1 MTRATRR
8 VSRLLTA
15 ATALALASVAPPAF
29 SRGGDHSDSDS
40 DFDFKGKRRP
50 AVVELDEAEVFIEW
64 NSTDTDFG
72 IQFFWDS
79 VGFTQMSLFN
89 ERGKKVLDVETK
101 KSVRAQG
108 LTEGFFESTEPP
120 ASELSM
126 EEFFERFPEGEYRYR
141 GWSIDGDLLM
151 GETELT
157 HDLLAPPTNLSPA
170 EGDLVSHMGFTA
182 SFDLASVSTEGD
194 PLDIEFCE
202 LVVEGIDDEPVLQ
215 VFNVILLPGTTS
227 ADVPA
232 QFLVPG
238 AEYKLEVICQEESG
252 NRTITEDGPFT
263 TTTP

>member
-1 MTRATRR
+1 MTRAARS

-15 ATALALASVAPPAF
+15 AAALALASAAAPAWA
-29 SRGGDHSDSDS
+29 RGGGHSDSDS
-40 DFDFKGKRRP
+40 DSDLERKRRP

-79 VGFTQMSLFN
+79 IGFTKMSLHN
-89 ERGKKVLDVETK
+89 ERGQKVLDVETK
-101 KSVRAQG
+101 KNVRAQG
-108 LTEGFFESTEPP
+108 LTEGFFESVEPP

-157 HDLLAPPTNLSPA
+157 HDLLAPPSNLSPA

-182 SFDLASVSTEGD
+182 SFDVAPVSTEGD

-202 LVVEGIDDEPVLQ
+202 LVVEGIEDEPILR
-215 VFNVILLPGTTS
+215 VFSVILAPGTTEV
-227 ADVPA
+227 DVPA
-232 QFLVPG
+232 QFLTPG
-238 AEYKLEVICQEESG
+238 AEYKLEVICQEASG

-263 TTTP
+263 TTAP

>member
-1 MTRATRR
+1 MTRAAR
-8 VSRLLTA
+8 SLFHLPLLA
-15 ATALALASVAPPAF
+15 ALAFAGGVAPGWA
-29 SRGGDHSDSDS
+29 RGGDHADSDS
-40 DFDFKGKRRP
+40 DHDFRGKRRP

-89 ERGKKVLDVETK
+89 ERGRKVLDVETK
-101 KSVRAQG
+101 KNVRAQG

-126 EEFFERFPEGEYRYR
+126 EEFFDRFPEGEYHYE

-157 HDLLAPPTNLSPA
+157 HDLLAPPTNLMPA
-170 EGDLVSHMGFTA
+170 EGDVVSHLGFTA
-182 SFDLASVSTEGD
+182 RFDVAAVSTEGD

-202 LVVEGIDDEPVLQ
+202 LIVEGIDDEPVLQ
-215 VFNVILLPGTTS
+215 VFSVILLPGTTS

-263 TTTP
+263 TTAP